1 MRAQQWTV
9 KLLHESRIGHMA
21 TSTKDGRPHTV
32 PICYVF
38 NGKTIY
44 SSIDEKPK
52 RVSSG
57 RLRRARNITQN
68 PRVCLVVDTYSED
81 WKKLRYVI
89 VHGLATIISGGNEH
103 KRAIALLRRKY
114 RQYRKMH
121 IEEHPVIRICPV
133 RIIGWRS
140 DLET

>member
-44 SSIDEKPK
+44 SSIDEKPNE
-52 RVSSG
+52 SAQNDCDA
-57 RLRRARNITQN
+57 RATSLKI
-68 PRVCLVVDTYSED
+68 PES
-81 WKKLRYVI
+81 
-89 VHGLATIISGGNEH
+89 A
-103 KRAIALLRRKY
+103 
-114 RQYRKMH
+114 
-121 IEEHPVIRICPV
+121 
-133 RIIGWRS
+133 
-140 DLET
+140 